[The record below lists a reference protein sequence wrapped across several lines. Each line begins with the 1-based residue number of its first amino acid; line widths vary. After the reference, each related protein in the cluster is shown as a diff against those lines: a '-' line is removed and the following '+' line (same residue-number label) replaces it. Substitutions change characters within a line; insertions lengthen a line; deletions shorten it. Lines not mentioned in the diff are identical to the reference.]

1 MALWSM
7 SDSCRVITVLMRYEH
22 HVDHTFL
29 EATHYRADEGVLTV
43 HLDDQEVACFPP
55 GSWDGVYK
63 HEGNRVREK
72 DGRERNAQRLEVQLS
87 VAH

>member
-1 MALWSM
+1 MITALKNKKLADAEFSRDM
-7 SDSCRVITVLMRYEH
+7 VETILQY
-22 HVDHTFL
+22 F
-29 EATHYRADEGVLTV
+29 EAYADDEGVLTV
-43 HLDDQEVACFPP
+43 HLGDQEVACFPP

-87 VAH
+87 VGR

>member
-1 MALWSM
+1 MRNSG
-7 SDSCRVITVLMRYEH
+7 RVITVLMRYEH

-29 EATHYRADEGVLTV
+29 EATHYRVDEGVLTV
-43 HLDDQEVACFPP
+43 HLGDEEVACFPP

-72 DGRERNAQRLEVQLS
+72 DGRERAAQRLEVQLS
-87 VAH
+87 VAD